1 MNVAEVNAANAPVVR
16 TDADAL
22 AGVTLAKDAA
32 AAAKKARDD
41 ARANLAALAKAAKDA
56 KAAATAAAAAAPKPA
71 TARSFVRDLDRE
83 ILTAAGQIVKN
94 ATIPAELRTE
104 VEQLISNQL
113 HHLASPKVDGWN
125 VDGLPIP
132 QRSEWMI

>member
-1 MNVAEVNAANAPVVR
+1 MNVAEVNAANAPTVR

-41 ARANLAALAKAAKDA
+41 ARATLAALAKTAKDA
-56 KAAATAAAAAAPKPA
+56 KAAAVAAAAAAPKPP

-83 ILTAAGQIVKN
+83 ILTAAGRIVAN
-94 ATIPAELRTE
+94 ADIPAELRTE
-104 VEQLISNQL
+104 VEMLIACQL
-113 HHLASPKVDGWN
+113 HHLASPTVDGWN
-125 VDGLPIP
+125 VDGLPVP
-132 QRSEWMI
+132 NRSEWI